1 MSLPLQMFILRL
13 LASAKCFISF
23 ENMHFKFVK
32 IQYEYQNTQNF
43 MLLQV
48 QFRKMCLQSWRH
60 NTLKKDAKTKQ
71 SKLTEIFAYHF
82 YCRLLTFNY
91 PLLHS
96 SFSYSPRSI
105 VCITCWVTLLQ
116 PARRAAELGQPS
128 SLRPHSSVSCRKINV

>member
-1 MSLPLQMFILRL
+1 MKYFMMTKYSLHIMSLTLQMFILRL

-23 ENMHFKFVK
+23 EHMHSKFVK
-32 IQYEYQNTQNF
+32 ILYEYQNTQNFMLLHF

-71 SKLTEIFAYHF
+71 SKLAEIFAYHF
-82 YCRLLTFNY
+82 FCRLLIFNY

-96 SFSYSPRSI
+96 SLSNSPS
-105 VCITCWVTLLQ
+105 WVNKSFFHT
-116 PARRAAELGQPS
+116 R
-128 SLRPHSSVSCRKINV
+128 I